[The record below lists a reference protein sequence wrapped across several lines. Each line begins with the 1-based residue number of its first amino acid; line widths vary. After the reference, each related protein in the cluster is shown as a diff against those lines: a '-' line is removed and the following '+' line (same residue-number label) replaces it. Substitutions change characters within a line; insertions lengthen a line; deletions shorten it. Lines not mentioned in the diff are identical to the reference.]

1 MDKIKV
7 LIVDDHSMFRAGI
20 KALLDTQED
29 IQAIGE
35 ASDGKEALSKA
46 KELKPEVVLMDIAM
60 PGLGGLKSTSLLK
73 EELPEVEIL
82 TLTMHDTE
90 EYFFEMLKAGASGYI
105 LKESPP
111 SELFNAIREVARGN
125 VYISPAMARKFVNDY
140 LKRAKTGEESKSY
153 GVLTERER
161 EVLRL
166 IAEGMTNQEIATQLV
181 ISTSTVQTY
190 RTRLMSKLNLE
201 NRSQLIKY
209 ALRHGL
215 IDMDM

>member
-1 MDKIKV
+1 MEKIKV

-20 KALLDTQED
+20 KALLTAEED
-29 IQAIGE
+29 IEVVGE
-35 ASDGKEALSKA
+35 ASEGNEALSKLR
-46 KELKPEVVLMDIAM
+46 ELKPQVILMDIAM
-60 PGLGGLKSTSLLK
+60 HGLGGLKATSMIK
-73 EELPEVEIL
+73 TEFPQVEIL
-82 TLTMHDTE
+82 TLTMHDAE

-105 LKESPP
+105 LKEAPP
-111 SELFNAIREVARGN
+111 SELFTAIREVAKGN
-125 VYISPAMARKFVNDY
+125 AYISPAMARRFVNDY

-153 GVLTERER
+153 DGLTERER

-166 IAEGMTNQEIATQLV
+166 IAEGRTNQEIAHQLV

-215 IDMDM
+215 IDMNT